1 LTWYFYFFWLY
12 LMKAIV
18 CRNNHLQFEAVET
31 RSLRPG
37 EVRMSVRAIGVNRA
51 DLLQRKGLYPA
62 PKDVRNDIL
71 GLECSGV
78 VVEVSSTLIETHP
91 NLIGKRVMALTAG
104 EAYASEV
111 IVDVGSVMRIPESL
125 SFIQAAAIPEAFI
138 TAYDALWKQATIK
151 NDDHVCI
158 HAIGSGVGDAA
169 RQLCIANDISVFG
182 TTRSAIKATQLSSS
196 DCRVFQIIEGRFPE
210 ELPRPSLILDF
221 VGASYFK
228 QNIRLLKPWGHLQLV
243 GLLGGIKTDVNL
255 AQLLA
260 KKLTVRGATLRDR
273 SLQEKRRLIADFS
286 KEVLP
291 FFENGQLKPTVDT
304 TYSWGDAEE
313 AHKRMQSNQSIG
325 KLILK
330 VD

>member
-1 LTWYFYFFWLY
+1 
-12 LMKAIV
+12 MKALI
-18 CRNNHLQFEAVET
+18 CRKNQLQFEAVET
-31 RSLRPG
+31 RSLDPG
-37 EVRMSVRAIGVNRA
+37 EVRISVRAIGVNRA

-62 PKDVRNDIL
+62 PKDLRNDIF

-78 VVEVSSTLIETHP
+78 VVEISSTLSETHSQ
-91 NLIGKRVMALTAG
+91 LLGKRVMALTAG

-111 IVDVGSVMRIPESL
+111 IVDVGSVMRIPDSL
-125 SFIQAAAIPEAFI
+125 SFVQAAAIPEAFI
-138 TAYDALWKQATIK
+138 TAYDALWKQATVK
-151 NDDHVCI
+151 QGDCVCI

-169 RQLCIANDISVFG
+169 RQLCIANGISVFG
-182 TTRSAIKATQLSSS
+182 TTRSAMKAFRLSSS
-196 DCRVFQIIEGRFPE
+196 DCRVFQIVDGQFPE
-210 ELPRPSLILDF
+210 SLPKPSIILDF

-260 KKLTVRGATLRDR
+260 KKLTVKGATLRDR

-286 KEVLP
+286 REVLP
-291 FFENGQLKPTVDT
+291 LFEKDQLKPTVDT
-304 TYSWGDAEE
+304 IYSWSDVEE
-313 AHKRMQSNQSIG
+313 AHTRMQSNQSIG
-325 KLILK
+325 KLILE

>member
-1 LTWYFYFFWLY
+1 MDQL
-12 LMKAIV
+12 
-18 CRNNHLQFEAVET
+18 RFEVVET
-31 RSLRPG
+31 RSLDPG
-37 EVRMSVRAIGVNRA
+37 EVRISVRAIGVNRA

-78 VVEVSSTLIETHP
+78 VVEISSTLSETHSQ
-91 NLIGKRVMALTAG
+91 LLGKRVMALTAG

-111 IVDVGSVMRIPESL
+111 IVDVGSVMRIPDSL
-125 SFIQAAAIPEAFI
+125 SFVQAAAIPEAFI
-138 TAYDALWKQATIK
+138 TAYDALWRQATIK

-169 RQLCIANDISVFG
+169 RQLCIVNAISVFG
-182 TTRSAIKATQLSSS
+182 TTRSAAKANHLSSP
-196 DCRVFQIIEGRFPE
+196 DCTVFEIIEGQFPE
-210 ELPRPSLILDF
+210 ELPRPSIILDF
-221 VGASYFK
+221 VGASYFN

-243 GLLGGIKTDVNL
+243 GLLGGTKTDVNL

-260 KKLTVRGATLRDR
+260 KKLTVKGTTLRDR

-286 KEVLP
+286 TVVLP

-304 TYSWGDAEE
+304 IYSWSDAEE

-325 KLILK
+325 KLILE
-330 VD
+330 VN